1 MASTL
6 GSWRSLRAA
15 GSCTKPVV
23 TLVSLPV
30 KQGDV
35 ALAPRPIV
43 VMPRQWV
50 RVSFH
55 PGPDFRVGFP
65 NRIMGLLRIVWTTFQ
80 YVVAEGPL
88 AQGSYEFS
96 WIRKLG
102 TNQRCEDVGGGGHI
116 PLPRRDRRVRNSVSA
131 LPYGRVAYLQ
141 IPSLRWVC
149 RLVVRHGQLYREM
162 ETAEISCPGCGSVRQ
177 KTLLWT

>member
-1 MASTL
+1 MDGRRRFARCLSNQK
-6 GSWRSLRAA
+6 R
-15 GSCTKPVV
+15 
-23 TLVSLPV
+23 
-30 KQGDV
+30 
-35 ALAPRPIV
+35 
-43 VMPRQWV
+43 
-50 RVSFH
+50 
-55 PGPDFRVGFP
+55 
-65 NRIMGLLRIVWTTFQ
+65 GLLRIVWTTFQ
-80 YVVAEGPL
+80 YFVAEGPL

>member
-1 MASTL
+1 MMLDLNTL
-6 GSWRSLRAA
+6 HKRWLPSLIFSPFGRDKREGA
-15 GSCTKPVV
+15 GCENPFSN
-23 TLVSLPV
+23 SL
-30 KQGDV
+30 
-35 ALAPRPIV
+35 L
-43 VMPRQWV
+43 
-50 RVSFH
+50 
-55 PGPDFRVGFP
+55 
-65 NRIMGLLRIVWTTFQ
+65 NLGLLRIVWTTFQ
-80 YVVAEGPL
+80 YFVAEGPL

-96 WIRKLG
+96 WIRQLG

-116 PLPRRDRRVRNSVSA
+116 PLARRDRRVRNSVSA
-131 LPYGRVAYLQ
+131 LPYGRVPYLQ